1 MTELE
6 KLHCILCL
14 SEEVGVAVHEEV
26 NARIRILA
34 DKQTNQ
40 ILLKQEQKRLTT
52 DDNIAEQKGRFRDFL
67 LKTYTRGTVSSYMSA
82 MNKVSIFVQKY
93 VDVSVQSVFAITERQ
108 LMQDCFDRLQQHN
121 EFNNFNKNR
130 THNRLSAAI
139 EQYILFLS

>member
-6 KLHCILCL
+6 KLHCILRL
-14 SEEVGVAVHEEV
+14 SEEVGVAVHQEV

-34 DKQTNQ
+34 DKQTSQ
-40 ILLKQEQKRLTT
+40 IYPKQEQKSLTT
-52 DDNIAEQKGRFRDFL
+52 DNNIAEQKGRFRDFL
-67 LKTYTRGTVSSYMSA
+67 LKTYTRDTVSSYMSA

-121 EFNNFNKNR
+121 EFNKFNKNR
-130 THNRLSAAI
+130 RHNSLSAAI
-139 EQYILFLS
+139 KQYILFLS

>member
-6 KLHCILCL
+6 KLHLILRL

-26 NARIRILA
+26 KTRIHILE

-93 VDVSVQSVFAITERQ
+93 VDISVQSVFAITDGQ
-108 LMQDCFDRLQQHN
+108 LMQYCFDILQRHK
-121 EFNNFNKNR
+121 EFEELNADR
-130 THNRLSAAI
+130 HGSLSAAI
-139 EQYILFLS
+139 KQYILFLS